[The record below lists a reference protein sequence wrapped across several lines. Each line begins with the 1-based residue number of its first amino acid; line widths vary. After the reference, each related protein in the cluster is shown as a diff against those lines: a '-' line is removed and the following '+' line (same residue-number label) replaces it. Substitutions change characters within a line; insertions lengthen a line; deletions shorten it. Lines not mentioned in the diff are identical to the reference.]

1 MARARSEHGSIRVRM
16 YRVGFGDC
24 FLVSLPEAPGR
35 LKHVLVDC
43 GVHPRGNIDTMA
55 AVVEDIAA
63 VSGGSLAAVVASHEH
78 ADHISG
84 FGSLDAE
91 FARLSIGEIWMPWAM
106 DPDDA
111 VAVSLRRKRFALA
124 EELSAHFRATG
135 GTPPALDVLANLRGN
150 ERALQALRSRFQ
162 GAARRIRYL
171 TAGQKLEGSSGQSGA
186 ADVDGLTVNV
196 LGPPTDP
203 EFLKKM
209 NPPESQRYL
218 KAAAGKK
225 PVGAIR
231 PFGED
236 EALPPKLGRPE
247 FGLSQSAGKRMEQEL
262 SASFADSLEGLAFAL
277 DSAINNTSLVLLL
290 SFRGH
295 TLLFPGD
302 AQWGNWKY
310 WLDSPRAQS
319 ILDQLAFLKVA
330 HHGSHNAT
338 PRRALEWMAEG
349 AFAAMVSTQ
358 SLPWP
363 SIPRLPLLE
372 RLNTR
377 TKGRTVRSDSLPVV
391 GAPQGPKLKAR
402 LPKGFSSGRLWF
414 DYRVSL

>member
-1 MARARSEHGSIRVRM
+1 MRANSERGAIRIRM

-35 LKHVLVDC
+35 VKHLLIDC
-43 GVHPRGNIDTMA
+43 GVHPRGSIDTMS
-55 AVVEDIAA
+55 AVVQDVAA

-84 FGSLDAE
+84 FGAFDAE
-91 FARLSIGEIWMPWAM
+91 FARLSVSEIWMPWAM

-111 VAVSLRRKRFALA
+111 VAVALRRRRFALA
-124 EELSAHFRATG
+124 EELTAHFRVTG
-135 GTPPALDVLANLRGN
+135 GTPSALEVLANLRGN

-171 TAGQKLEGSSGQSGA
+171 TAGQKLEGGTGQAGA
-186 ADVDGLTVNV
+186 ADIDGLTVNV

-218 KAAAGKK
+218 KAAARRK
-225 PVGAIR
+225 PIGAVR
-231 PFGED
+231 PFGD
-236 EALPPKLGRPE
+236 DQTLAPKLGRTV
-247 FGLSQSAGKRMEQEL
+247 FGLSQSAGRRMEREL
-262 SASFADSLEGLAFAL
+262 AESFADSLEGLAFAL

-302 AQWGNWKY
+302 AQWGNWKF
-310 WLDSPRAQS
+310 WLDSPRAQT

-338 PRRALEWMAEG
+338 PRRALEWMADG

-358 SLPWP
+358 SSPWP
-363 SIPRLPLLE
+363 SIPRLPLIE
-372 RLNTR
+372 RLNAK
-377 TKGRTVRSDSLPVV
+377 TKGRTLRSDSLHVA
-391 GAPQGPKLKAR
+391 GAPQGPRLAAR
-402 LPKGFSSGRLWF
+402 LPKGFFAGRLWF
-414 DYRVSL
+414 DYRVAL